1 MSKNTI
7 GILYMVV
14 ATFGWGLSFLL
25 NKNLLEALPRNT
37 LMTYRFAI
45 GCLFLGIVFWKT
57 LRTHTNLR
65 TIGCAFVIGL
75 LLYLNMFFTFKALET
90 TDSGLAGVIMGSS
103 IIWTQLVQALVQRR
117 LPSPTLAVAACIG
130 FVGMT
135 LIAWKGE
142 RLAFTVGELLSL
154 FTGLLSGMMVVAFN
168 LLLRK
173 YKLNP
178 TAFSVW
184 ECIWCGIMGCVG
196 MLCLEH
202 PTLALA
208 PNDWLM
214 LVLLGVICSGV
225 CFLCIGRAQANLDAG
240 RVGILLALEPL
251 FALLIGVT
259 VAHEQVAPLGY
270 LGCACILAAAVLAA
284 KPAKA

>member
-117 LPSPTLAVAACIG
+117 LPSPTLAVAARSI
-130 FVGMT
+130 MS
-135 LIAWKGE
+135 
-142 RLAFTVGELLSL
+142 RLDDVDP
-154 FTGLLSGMMVVAFN
+154 MVAAY
-168 LLLRK
+168 LRSYIK
-173 YKLNP
+173 
-178 TAFSVW
+178 
-184 ECIWCGIMGCVG
+184 
-196 MLCLEH
+196 
-202 PTLALA
+202 
-208 PNDWLM
+208 
-214 LVLLGVICSGV
+214 
-225 CFLCIGRAQANLDAG
+225 
-240 RVGILLALEPL
+240 
-251 FALLIGVT
+251 
-259 VAHEQVAPLGY
+259 
-270 LGCACILAAAVLAA
+270 LAAQRLREGIDE
-284 KPAKA
+284 P